1 MGKVTLNGAMLR
13 TKRLWHELV
22 LQVEPSTVLRLL
34 VEQNSA
40 SGDAKEKIQRED
52 KEALVQRRTNSGLDP
67 SRAGY

>member
-1 MGKVTLNGAMLR
+1 MKLNGKMLR
-13 TKRLWHELV
+13 TKRCWHELV
-22 LQVEPSTVLRLL
+22 LQVKPSTVLRLL

-40 SGDAKEKIQRED
+40 SGEAKETIQRED

>member
-1 MGKVTLNGAMLR
+1 MTLNGAMLR

-40 SGDAKEKIQRED
+40 SGEAKVIIQRDD

-67 SRAGY
+67 TRMGY